1 MTKRDFDAIAE
12 IISKENFD
20 VVAFQE
26 ILSEGQALDSLVKY
40 FLPDWD
46 IRWGEPNESM
56 DPSKNK
62 DKRGEGYAFIWNKKR
77 LTLASS
83 STVTGNRVYEP
94 RSVSDAIRFD
104 SKFFARTPYYIRLI
118 PVNGG
123 FFEFRLINI
132 HLHFGDNTKTEIQ
145 KRQEEFQLL
154 TERIYPTI
162 SQERRYGNNREA
174 YTIIMGD
181 YNLNLY
187 KFRGEAEKR
196 INKYT
201 YIPSDVSV
209 GDQKIKTVQ
218 DELTTLKAS
227 SRDEQTEDDNP
238 KRGYAQNY
246 DHFSFDVSR
255 FDREDI
261 KFRASRVD
269 AVRKY
274 CQDDFEVYNATISDH
289 APIKLVI
296 AMNEEKGVL
305 DHEQ

>member
-1 MTKRDFDAIAE
+1 
-12 IISKENFD
+12 
-20 VVAFQE
+20 
-26 ILSEGQALDSLVKY
+26 
-40 FLPDWD
+40 
-46 IRWGEPNESM
+46 
-56 DPSKNK
+56 
-62 DKRGEGYAFIWNKKR
+62 
-77 LTLASS
+77 
-83 STVTGNRVYEP
+83 
-94 RSVSDAIRFD
+94 
-104 SKFFARTPYYIRLI
+104 
-118 PVNGG
+118 
-123 FFEFRLINI
+123 
-132 HLHFGDNTKTEIQ
+132 
-145 KRQEEFQLL
+145 
-154 TERIYPTI
+154 
-162 SQERRYGNNREA
+162 
-174 YTIIMGD
+174 MGD

-209 GDQKIKTVQ
+209 GNQTIKTVQ

-255 FDREDI
+255 FDREGI

-289 APIKLVI
+289 VPIKLVI
-296 AMNEEKGVL
+296 AMNEEKGV
-305 DHEQ
+305 EVEKYIIPEKSM